1 MGNIWVILLS
11 GVSAAGVSVIGN
23 IVLHRLTRHDQQ
35 EDKQDTAKAE
45 ADAKLQAIA
54 RGVMFLELDK
64 IKFLGLK
71 YISEGVVDYDDRR
84 LLHKM
89 HHNYHTEL
97 GGNGDLDA
105 IMAEVDKLPLKD
117 GHEEQ

>member
-1 MGNIWVILLS
+1 MENVIVILLS
-11 GVSAAGVSVIGN
+11 GVSAAAVSVLGN
-23 IVLHRLTRHDQQ
+23 IILHRMTRKDKK
-35 EDKQDTAKAE
+35 EDD
-45 ADAKLQAIA
+45 ADARKAAADEKLIAIG

-64 IKFLGLK
+64 IKYLGLK
-71 YISEGVVDYDDRR
+71 YISEGAVDYDDRR

-105 IMAEVDKLPLKD
+105 IMAEVDKLPLK
-117 GHEEQ
+117 EEKH

>member
-1 MGNIWVILLS
+1 MKN
-11 GVSAAGVSVIGN
+11 
-23 IVLHRLTRHDQQ
+23 
-35 EDKQDTAKAE
+35 
-45 ADAKLQAIA
+45 
-54 RGVMFLELDK
+54 F
-64 IKFLGLK
+64 
-71 YISEGVVDYDDRR
+71 SEGAVDYDDRR

>member
-1 MGNIWVILLS
+1 MENIWVILLS

-35 EDKQDTAKAE
+35 EAAKAE
-45 ADAKLQAIA
+45 ADAKLRAIA

-64 IKFLGLK
+64 IKSLGLK